1 MRNMFEHQMDVTAKV
16 MDLQLQ
22 RQNLVTGNIAN
33 VNTPGYKARHLEF
46 EEKLQDVLDQNALG
60 RMTRTSEKHMPSTFN
75 VNGFSGDSLQDF
87 RAREIYGTDKVNLE
101 KEMNSIAKTTLQYN
115 ALASVIK
122 KNFSGLSKVIQEGSK

>member
-22 RQNLVTGNIAN
+22 RQNIVTGNIAN
-33 VNTPGYKARHLEF
+33 VNTPGYKARRLEF

-60 RMTRTSEKHMPSTFN
+60 RMTRTSEKHMPSTFD
-75 VNGFSGDSLQDF
+75 VNGFSGDGLQDF

-101 KEMNSIAKTTLQYN
+101 KEVTTSAKNTMQYN
-115 ALASVIK
+115 ALAAVIK
-122 KNFSGLSKVIQEGSK
+122 KNFTGMNRVIQEGSK